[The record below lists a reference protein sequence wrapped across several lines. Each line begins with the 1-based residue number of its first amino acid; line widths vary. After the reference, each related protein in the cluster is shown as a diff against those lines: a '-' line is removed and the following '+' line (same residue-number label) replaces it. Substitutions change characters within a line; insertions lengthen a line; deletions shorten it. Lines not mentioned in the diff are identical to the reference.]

1 MGIECNLTCMV
12 MIFFTSSSLHLIV
25 CQQLKLS
32 MCAVCQSMLSCPKQ
46 KKGTGLPCLCPGNLD
61 QDQID
66 VLTGVKSIGK

>member
-1 MGIECNLTCMV
+1 MYGDDL
-12 MIFFTSSSLHLIV
+12 FYLKFSSSYSLPTVKVKYV
-25 CQQLKLS
+25 CCVSEYAVLS
-32 MCAVCQSMLSCPKQ
+32 KA